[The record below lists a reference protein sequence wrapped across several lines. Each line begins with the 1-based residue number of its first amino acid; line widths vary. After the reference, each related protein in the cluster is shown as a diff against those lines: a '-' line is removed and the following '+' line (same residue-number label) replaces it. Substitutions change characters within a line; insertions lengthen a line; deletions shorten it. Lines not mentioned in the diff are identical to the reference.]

1 MEKIN
6 CNVIQ
11 DILTLYIDDSVS
23 DDTKALVEEHLQNC
37 EGCRRLYNE
46 LQEEIMVPV
55 EIKGDNKEIKE
66 LQNFKRFLLRKRIR
80 TILLSVVG
88 SVICLAGIIV
98 YMNQHITYINYKD
111 AGITIYKEDSDS
123 VYYKT
128 EIRGNYSQEVFLDEE
143 TGVGTIYFKQS
154 LWDRYVAC
162 LFYPFDHIHC
172 ILKKDQIKKM
182 YIDSDGTETTIWEAS
197 DKEKE
202 HFFSQDRNQPLG

>member
-11 DILTLYIDDSVS
+11 DLLTLYLDDTVS
-23 DDTKALVEEHLQNC
+23 DDTKALVEDHLQHC
-37 EGCRRLYNE
+37 EVCRRLYNE
-46 LQEEIMVPV
+46 LKEDIMVPV
-55 EIKGDNKEIKE
+55 ETKDDNKEIKE

-98 YMNQHITYINYKD
+98 YMNQHLTYINYKD

-128 EIRGNYSQEVFLDEE
+128 EIRGNYSQEVSLDEE
-143 TGVGTIYFKQS
+143 TGVGTIHFKQS

-182 YIDSDGTETTIWEAS
+182 YIDSDGTETTIWEATAE
-197 DKEKE
+197 EKE
-202 HFFSQDRNQPLG
+202 HYFSQDRNQPLG

>member
-11 DILTLYIDDSVS
+11 DILTLYIDDTVS

-37 EGCRRLYNE
+37 EGCRRLFNE
-46 LQEEIMVPV
+46 LQKEIMVPV

-66 LQNFKRFLLRKRIR
+66 LQNFKRFLIRKRIR

-98 YMNQHITYINYKD
+98 YMNQHITYIDYKD
-111 AGITIYKEDSDS
+111 AGITVYKEDSDS

-128 EIRGNYSQEVFLDEE
+128 EIRGNYIQEASLDEE

-182 YIDSDGTETTIWEAS
+182 YIDQDGTEITIWEAS

-202 HFFSQDRNQPLG
+202 YYFSQDRNRSLG

>member
-11 DILTLYIDDSVS
+11 DILPLYIDDTVS
-23 DDTKALVEEHLQNC
+23 DDTKALVEEHLQKC
-37 EGCRRLYNE
+37 DCCRRLYNE

-55 EIKGDNKEIKE
+55 EPKDDDKEIKE
-66 LQNFKRFLLRKRIR
+66 LQNFKKFLLKKKIR

-88 SVICLAGIIV
+88 SIICLASIII

-111 AGITIYKEDSDS
+111 AGITICKEDSDS

-128 EIRGNYSQEVFLDEE
+128 EIRGNYNQEVSLDEE
-143 TGVGTIYFKQS
+143 TGIGTICFKQS

-182 YIDSDGTETTIWEAS
+182 YVDSDGTETTIWEAS

-202 HFFSQDRNQPLG
+202 QFLSRDRRL